1 MKRTQLIGAILSVA
15 VLIAMFFVPESIGL
29 STAGIR
35 TLGVLIAIIIAL
47 VTEPLP
53 IGITCM
59 LGIALMVIFGVSPTV
74 SDALSDIPITF
85 CFLYWFPSVFQR
97 PSPKCPLS
105 KRLLVVLIRLFG
117 ARTKRILLA
126 LMLCAALMSSIMSN
140 VATHRRTDLC
150 GDQFSAGIR

>member
-74 SDALSDIPITF
+74 SDALSGYTNHILFFVLVSFGLSEAIAK
-85 CFLYWFPSVFQR
+85 V
-97 PSPKCPLS
+97 PLS

-117 ARTKRILLA
+117 ARTKRIQ
-126 LMLCAALMSSIMSN
+126 CGH
-140 VATHRRTDLC
+140 HRRTDLC